1 MSEATVAS
9 IRLVEFIHFDDFTN
23 QLEYAS
29 VSRVLHERIADSVLA
44 KVDRAKLAGRVI
56 QFTGAFAEGTGT
68 PLVTPVI
75 LRIGG

>member
-1 MSEATVAS
+1 
-9 IRLVEFIHFDDFTN
+9 
-23 QLEYAS
+23 
-29 VSRVLHERIADSVLA
+29 
-44 KVDRAKLAGRVI
+44 VI